1 MPSRVMAYPTP
12 TPTATQPIGLVSR
25 PQSTTSKSGS
35 AHRKTV
41 LTKSKASDVAAR
53 CLINTLRSVLASLLC
68 LYGFVCRNIVF
79 NTSKA
84 YDVSPLCLIIAFLL
98 GLTSPLCLYGLV
110 VCLPFG
116 EIASKRLKF
125 WVHQSMGCD
134 VACSIEQ
141 TGSAYHS
148 GACKIHGLLAPAGSW
163 GLKADTA
170 SELETSSCLAHDE
183 GVLAG
188 DAGTCVPRAS
198 RAGDFDVSSKE
209 KVGEVRIPGS
219 QDKVDGFHDEDF
231 GSQTMIRG
239 YGGTSPQSRD
249 TSRRCEREQ
258 PGDPEIAHRSQ
269 QSALGLDNIV
279 HSSQGTT
286 SNTQLFCDRTLISP
300 VSGRDA
306 VTLPSPPVDHSNMS
320 PVSSPSSILS
330 SGSSLRTLVDSKS
343 SLGGSHTDEALPNNF
358 KSLDTQIQS
367 TESIRHSEKH
377 GPSVEATLSK
387 SNADKNLKDQL
398 SSNRVDPILT
408 TIFPRNSSLWRY
420 YLCGR
425 YLGKGGFGKVKLS
438 KVDGMPMVIKKSSRD
453 SAKSFSQS
461 CEAVVMKTLNHPNI
475 VRSHSSSR
483 WLNSLYI
490 AMEYLD
496 GGDLSKLKMQG
507 SGGLIATVMREAL
520 KGLAHMH
527 EQNYAHCDIK
537 PENIFLTKNGE
548 VKIGDLGCARYVLGT
563 DGGQRGTFPYMA
575 PEIQAEINPTA
586 GDIWSLAVTAIE
598 LFAGELPTNC
608 IGHLCYQGKRRPRI
622 PEGAGKE
629 FKEFLHL
636 ATELDWQK
644 RATAQELLDL
654 PFIKNAPPTD
664 TLIPEIQEKKR

>member
-1 MPSRVMAYPTP
+1 MFFAIIACLTMVLIDRHGFRFPSLMVASNSTQNLGATHLANV
-12 TPTATQPIGLVSR
+12 TPTATVPFSASPAAAAPLPSPTAPSAEGFRSYLPLATPTNAAETVSCPSASTTSSITPNFATPTAVQPTGLVSR
-25 PQSTTSKSGS
+25 PQSTASQPGS
-35 AHRKTV
+35 AYRKTV
-41 LTKSKASDVAAR
+41 LTTTKAYDVAAR

-68 LYGFVCRNIVF
+68 WYGFVCRNIVF

-148 GACKIHGLLAPAGSW
+148 GACKIHGLLPPAGSG
-163 GLKADTA
+163 GLRADTA

-249 TSRRCEREQ
+249 ASRRWQREQ
-258 PGDPEIAHRSQ
+258 PGDPHMAHRSQ
-269 QSALGLDNIV
+269 QSALESYDIV

-286 SNTQLFCDRTLISP
+286 SNTQLSCDRTLISP

-377 GPSVEATLSK
+377 DPSVEATLSK
-387 SNADKNLKDQL
+387 SNADKNLHDQL
-398 SSNRVDPILT
+398 FFLPFPDWFRERVDPIL
-408 TIFPRNSSLWRY
+408 
-420 YLCGR
+420 
-425 YLGKGGFGKVKLS
+425 
-438 KVDGMPMVIKKSSRD
+438 
-453 SAKSFSQS
+453 
-461 CEAVVMKTLNHPNI
+461 KTLFTVTH
-475 VRSHSSSR
+475 HC
-483 WLNSLYI
+483 
-490 AMEYLD
+490 
-496 GGDLSKLKMQG
+496 
-507 SGGLIATVMREAL
+507 GGLICV
-520 KGLAHMH
+520 
-527 EQNYAHCDIK
+527 
-537 PENIFLTKNGE
+537 
-548 VKIGDLGCARYVLGT
+548 GDT
-563 DGGQRGTFPYMA
+563 
-575 PEIQAEINPTA
+575 
-586 GDIWSLAVTAIE
+586 
-598 LFAGELPTNC
+598 
-608 IGHLCYQGKRRPRI
+608 
-622 PEGAGKE
+622 
-629 FKEFLHL
+629 
-636 ATELDWQK
+636 
-644 RATAQELLDL
+644 
-654 PFIKNAPPTD
+654 
-664 TLIPEIQEKKR
+664 